1 MNPKTNSKA
10 LEQVQLRLSAL
21 KSIDPNLDLGDGL
34 TIGLVTAFL
43 QSIRAEIEAYNTE
56 VAAVETR
63 CRAIRL
69 KEDEI
74 ARLSD
79 RIADGIAFRFGR
91 KSDEYKMVS
100 SIRRY
105 SRKRKNKD
113 KDPDKD
119 PVTEVVAS

>member
-34 TIGLVTAFL
+34 TIGLVTAFI
-43 QSIRAEIEAYNTE
+43 QSTRAEIEAYNTE
-56 VAAVETR
+56 VAAVEKR
-63 CRAIRL
+63 CKAIRL
-69 KEDEI
+69 KEDEV

-79 RIADGIAFRFGR
+79 RIVDGVAFRFGR
-91 KSDEYKMVS
+91 KSDEYKTVS

-105 SRKRKNKD
+105 SRNRKNKD
-113 KDPDKD
+113 KE
-119 PVTEVVAS
+119 PVSEVVAS